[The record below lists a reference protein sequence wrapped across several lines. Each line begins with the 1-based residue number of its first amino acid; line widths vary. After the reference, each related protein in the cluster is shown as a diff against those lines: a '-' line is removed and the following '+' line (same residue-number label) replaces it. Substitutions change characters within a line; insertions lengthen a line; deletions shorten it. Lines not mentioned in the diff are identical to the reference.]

1 MVETVLAINISL
13 ALSCLGLAVCLL
25 RLRHSLHQMNDALV
39 LAEKK
44 THRVLSRAPYYIL
57 LGKGGTAR
65 FRQQMTGL
73 RLMQTQIDRWAA
85 VLSLLRLVRMHQGK
99 IGALAGRKSRKSGV
113 KR

>member
-1 MVETVLAINISL
+1 MVEIVLAINISL

-25 RLRHSLHQMNDALV
+25 RLRNSLHRIDDALV

-73 RLMQTQIDRWAA
+73 RLVQAQIDRWAA
-85 VLSLLRLVRMHQGK
+85 VLSLLRLVGMHQGK
-99 IGALAGRKSRKSGV
+99 ISVLAGRKNRKSGF